1 MKIISITLAGL
12 LSLVIIVVSHVTWVE
27 RTSVNGNTNVSMG
40 EKERQNEDKANQSH
54 YLGMA
59 ANWPEGAIQSYAN
72 TLENN
77 VPYNVVLV
85 GSTSTTGEEDSW
97 AAQLS
102 AKLHEH
108 YQETMKVETVH
119 FDRFSGDFNIDE
131 VVRLSPDLVLIEPFL
146 MKDNDWYEDVTAPL
160 ENIDNWR
167 ETLSEMNPEVTVML
181 QPANPF
187 YLPQKYMQQVDALET
202 YASVQGL
209 TYINHW
215 EAWPDTND
223 PFIREYLE
231 EDYYPNEQGHHLWVE
246 YLREYFIA
254 EE

>member
-1 MKIISITLAGL
+1 MKIISIILAGL
-12 LSLVIIVVSHVTWVE
+12 LSLVIIVVSHVAWVE
-27 RTSVNGNTNVSMG
+27 RTSMNGSADVNSV
-40 EKERQNEDKANQSH
+40 EKEEKAIQASF
-54 YLGMA
+54 LAMA
-59 ANWPEGAIQSYAN
+59 ANWPEDAVQSYAQ

-77 VPYNVVLV
+77 VPYNLVLV
-85 GSTSTTGEEDSW
+85 GSDSSMGEEDGW
-97 AAQLS
+97 AAQL
-102 AKLHEH
+102 AANIREH
-108 YQETMKVETVH
+108 YQDSITVETVR

-131 VVRLSPDLVLIEPFL
+131 VDQLSPDLVLIEPFL
-146 MKDNDWYEDVTAPL
+146 MKDNDWYEDVTEPL
-160 ENIDNWR
+160 ENIDKWR
-167 ETLSEMNPEVTVML
+167 ETLSETNPEVTVML

-187 YLPQKYMQQVDALET
+187 YLPQKYKQQVDALET
-202 YASVQGL
+202 YASEQGL

-215 EAWPDTND
+215 EAWPNTND